1 MTAMTTEEATQTVL
15 DALGRVAPELDP
27 ATIETSED
35 LAVGYD
41 LDSMDFLNLVEN
53 VCAAVHRDIPER
65 DYAQLATVASFA
77 AYLVA
82 SDAES

>member
-1 MTAMTTEEATQTVL
+1 MTALTTDEATQIVL
-15 DALGRVAPELDP
+15 RALGRVAPELDP
-27 ATIETSED
+27 ATLDQHED
-35 LAVGYD
+35 LAAGYD

-77 AYLVA
+77 AYLVG
-82 SDAES
+82 SDGTD